1 MSLGRI
7 WAVFLRYFYYFSK
20 LDQIAELFY
29 WPAMD
34 ILLWGMTSIWLQK
47 QDSQLPHVALAVLT
61 GLIFWQIVWRATYE
75 ISVNLLQEFWN
86 RNMVNMFSTPLKLS
100 EWMSATMLI
109 GVCKSI
115 ISLAFGSLLVWLLY
129 SLNVFSMGW
138 AFLPF
143 YFSLT
148 LSGWFIGYISAG
160 IMVYYGQ
167 RFQML
172 AWMMPFVFAPFSA
185 VFYPMSVLP
194 EWAQM
199 ISQVLPLTYI
209 FEGMRSILFQNSF
222 SMTDLFISYG
232 LNLFYLSLSMLF
244 FRRMFEKSR
253 KKGLARLE

>member
-47 QDSQLPHVALAVLT
+47 QDSQLPNVALAILT

-75 ISVNLLQEFWN
+75 ISVNLLQEFWC

-115 ISLAFGSLLVWLLY
+115 ISLTFGSLLVWLLY

-143 YFSLT
+143 YFHLT
-148 LSGWFIGYISAG
+148 SIW
-160 IMVYYGQ
+160 MVYRLYQ
-167 RFQML
+167 RRDHGLLWTALSDAGLDDGLSFR
-172 AWMMPFVFAPFSA
+172 
-185 VFYPMSVLP
+185 
-194 EWAQM
+194 
-199 ISQVLPLTYI
+199 PL
-209 FEGMRSILFQNSF
+209 
-222 SMTDLFISYG
+222 
-232 LNLFYLSLSMLF
+232 
-244 FRRMFEKSR
+244 
-253 KKGLARLE
+253 